1 MRYLALLLIP
11 ISLFAEVKTTGNLI
25 VNPGFNDGTNGWT
38 LSGDAQRIGDCCPG
52 GHDLEFGDDG
62 NITQGFKLYS
72 DTITDTMLDNG
83 LSLFSSVEIQ
93 NGEGGVGSWAP
104 NRGGADTF
112 TIRLQI
118 KDNQSNVLATT
129 TQVRETV
136 TGIQGQYF
144 NDSVSYTGTGARL
157 GEIFISGQDA
167 NAPASLGGPNVDNVS
182 VTMTYDDTVL
192 SVEQTAQLNTAFEE
206 IEQIIELAEE
216 FIPEAI
222 EEIFIEAVEIQE
234 IPFEILPEIIEVVEI
249 QEEVQET
256 IIEEALVL
264 NLYEEP
270 QTEQQV
276 STEVQGPEEL
286 VETRE
291 SLNNETESEEI
302 VVAEET
308 EIAREEPELTEP
320 AREEPEPEPGGNT
333 AEEPEPAES
342 TEVASSE
349 VSGEPAAEERGAET
363 ESPSLGSIDIEEV
376 AKQVAEK
383 IESAEKQMQITQAI
397 VAKAM
402 IDNDKVAVFT
412 SNQAD
417 FFKGQREFDGG
428 DYYETREYID
438 TRNLYAQN
446 QNVYDDPVEIYQRNL
461 QDKIDN
467 RIRAEEHLRRIR
479 GF

>member
-1 MRYLALLLIP
+1 MKYLALLLIP

-52 GHDLEFGDDG
+52 GHDLEFGDYGSIEQSFNLINDS
-62 NITQGFKLYS
+62 ITQS
-72 DTITDTMLDNG
+72 MLDNG
-83 LSLFSSVEIQ
+83 IVLNSTVEVQ

-118 KDNQSNVLATT
+118 QDENNEVLATV
-129 TQVRETV
+129 TQERSNV
-136 TGIQGQYF
+136 TGINGKDF
-144 NDSVSYTGTGARL
+144 SDSLTYTGPDSNIGN
-157 GEIFISGQDA
+157 IFISGSDA
-167 NAPASLGGPNVDNVS
+167 NAPANLGGPNVDNIS

-192 SVEQTAQLNTAFEE
+192 SVTESAIIATAFEQ
-206 IEQIIELAEE
+206 IEEIIELAEE

-234 IPFEILPEIIEVVEI
+234 IPLEILPEIIEVVEI
-249 QEEVQET
+249 QEEVQEQ

-276 STEVQGPEEL
+276 TTEIESQEEL
-286 VETRE
+286 VEAGE
-291 SLNNETESEEI
+291 SINNEAESEEI
-302 VVAEET
+302 IVAEEP
-308 EIAREEPELTEP
+308 EVAREEPAITEP
-320 AREEPEPEPGGNT
+320 AGGESEPEPGSNT

-342 TEVASSE
+342 TELASSE
-349 VSGEPAAEERGAET
+349 VSGESAEEERGAEA
-363 ESPSLGSIDIEEV
+363 ESPSLGNIDIEEV

-412 SNQAD
+412 NNQTD

-428 DYYETREYID
+428 DYYETRQYID
-438 TRNLYAQN
+438 DRNLYAQN
-446 QNVYDDPVEIYQRNL
+446 QNVYDDVVAQYQKNL

-467 RIRAEEHLRRIR
+467 RIRAEENLRRIR

>member
-11 ISLFAEVKTTGNLI
+11 ISLFAEVNTTGNLI
-25 VNPGFNDGTNGWT
+25 VNPGFDDGTNGWN

-83 LSLFSSVEIQ
+83 ISLDSSVQVQ
-93 NGEGGVGSWAP
+93 NGEGGVGGWRS
-104 NRGGADTF
+104 GATDSF

-157 GEIFISGQDA
+157 GEIFISGQDGD
-167 NAPASLGGPNVDNVS
+167 APASLGGPNVDNIS

-270 QTEQQV
+270 QTCLLY
-276 STEVQGPEEL
+276 T
-286 VETRE
+286 
-291 SLNNETESEEI
+291 
-302 VVAEET
+302 
-308 EIAREEPELTEP
+308 
-320 AREEPEPEPGGNT
+320 
-333 AEEPEPAES
+333 
-342 TEVASSE
+342 
-349 VSGEPAAEERGAET
+349 
-363 ESPSLGSIDIEEV
+363 SPSPRD
-376 AKQVAEK
+376 
-383 IESAEKQMQITQAI
+383 
-397 VAKAM
+397 
-402 IDNDKVAVFT
+402 
-412 SNQAD
+412 
-417 FFKGQREFDGG
+417 
-428 DYYETREYID
+428 
-438 TRNLYAQN
+438 
-446 QNVYDDPVEIYQRNL
+446 
-461 QDKIDN
+461 
-467 RIRAEEHLRRIR
+467 
-479 GF
+479 

>member
-1 MRYLALLLIP
+1 
-11 ISLFAEVKTTGNLI
+11 
-25 VNPGFNDGTNGWT
+25 
-38 LSGDAQRIGDCCPG
+38 
-52 GHDLEFGDDG
+52 
-62 NITQGFKLYS
+62 
-72 DTITDTMLDNG
+72 MLDNG
-83 LSLFSSVEIQ
+83 IVLNSTVEVQ

-118 KDNQSNVLATT
+118 QDENNEVLATV
-129 TQVRETV
+129 TQERSNV
-136 TGIQGQYF
+136 TGINGKDF
-144 NDSVSYTGTGARL
+144 SDSLTYTGPDSNIGN
-157 GEIFISGQDA
+157 IFISGSDA
-167 NAPASLGGPNVDNVS
+167 NAPANLGGPNVDNIS

-192 SVEQTAQLNTAFEE
+192 SVTESAIIATAFEQ
-206 IEQIIELAEE
+206 IEEIIELAEE

-234 IPFEILPEIIEVVEI
+234 IPLEILPEIIEVVEI
-249 QEEVQET
+249 QEEVQEQ

-276 STEVQGPEEL
+276 TTEIESQEEL
-286 VETRE
+286 VEAGE
-291 SLNNETESEEI
+291 SINNEAESEEI
-302 VVAEET
+302 IVAEEP
-308 EIAREEPELTEP
+308 EVAREEPAITEP
-320 AREEPEPEPGGNT
+320 AGGESEPEPGSNT

-342 TEVASSE
+342 TELASSE
-349 VSGEPAAEERGAET
+349 VSGESAEEERGAEA
-363 ESPSLGSIDIEEV
+363 ESPSLGNIDIEEV

-412 SNQAD
+412 NNQTD

-428 DYYETREYID
+428 DYYETRQYID
-438 TRNLYAQN
+438 DRNLYAQN
-446 QNVYDDPVEIYQRNL
+446 QNVYDDVVAQYQKNL

-467 RIRAEEHLRRIR
+467 RIRAEENLRRIR

>member
-1 MRYLALLLIP
+1 MKYLALLLIP

-52 GHDLEFGDDG
+52 GHDLEFGDYGSIEQSFNLINDSVTQSMLNNG
-62 NITQGFKLYS
+62 IT
-72 DTITDTMLDNG
+72 LD
-83 LSLFSSVEIQ
+83 STVEVQ

-118 KDNQSNVLATT
+118 QDENNEVLATV
-129 TQVRETV
+129 TQERSNV
-136 TGIQGQYF
+136 TGINGKDF
-144 NDSVSYTGTGARL
+144 SDSLTYTGPDSNIGN
-157 GEIFISGQDA
+157 IFISGSDA
-167 NAPASLGGPNVDNVS
+167 NAPANLGGPNVDNIS

-192 SVEQTAQLNTAFEE
+192 SVTESAIIATAFEE
-206 IEQIIELAEE
+206 IEEIIELAEE

-234 IPFEILPEIIEVVEI
+234 IPLEILPEIIEVVEI
-249 QEEVQET
+249 QEEVQEQ

-276 STEVQGPEEL
+276 TTEIESQEEL
-286 VETRE
+286 VEAGE
-291 SLNNETESEEI
+291 SLNNEAESEEI
-302 VVAEET
+302 IVAEEP
-308 EIAREEPELTEP
+308 EITREEPATTEP
-320 AREEPEPEPGGNT
+320 TGGEPEPEPGSNT
-333 AEEPEPAES
+333 AEEPEPGES
-342 TEVASSE
+342 TELASSE
-349 VSGEPAAEERGAET
+349 VPGESASEERGSET
-363 ESPSLGSIDIEEV
+363 ESPSLGNIDIEEV

-412 SNQAD
+412 NNQTD
-417 FFKGQREFDGG
+417 FFEGQREFDGG
-428 DYYETREYID
+428 DYYETRQYID
-438 TRNLYAQN
+438 DRNLYAQN
-446 QNVYDDPVEIYQRNL
+446 QNVYDDVVAQYQKNL

-467 RIRAEEHLRRIR
+467 RIRAEENLRRIR